1 MKLIACAA
9 ALTSI
14 VLVTVAC
21 KKQDETQPPL
31 TPTAQPPY
39 PQPYPTGTQ
48 PYPQQPYPTA
58 TQPYPQPYPTAVQP
72 MPTAPPMA
80 TPGPLA
86 LPCQNDST
94 CGTFRCN
101 VQFQKCAMP
110 CQGEADCITGSQC
123 AMGMCIPKMG
133 Q

>member
-1 MKLIACAA
+1 MKLIACAV
-9 ALTSI
+9 ALTSV

-21 KKQDETQPPL
+21 KKQDETQPPVA
-31 TPTAQPPY
+31 PTAQ
-39 PQPYPTGTQ
+39 QPYA
-48 PYPQQPYPTA
+48 QPYPTA
-58 TQPYPQPYPTAVQP
+58 TQPYPQPYPTATQP
-72 MPTAPPMA
+72 YPTATQPYPTAAPTAAPMA

-110 CQGEADCITGSQC
+110 CQSEADCITGSQC

>member
-1 MKLIACAA
+1 MKLIACATA
-9 ALTSI
+9 FASI

-31 TPTAQPPY
+31 APTAQQPY
-39 PQPYPTGTQ
+39 PGQPYPTA
-48 PYPQQPYPTA
+48 QQPYPTA
-58 TQPYPQPYPTAVQP
+58 TQP
-72 MPTAPPMA
+72 MPTAAPMA

-110 CQGEADCITGSQC
+110 CQTEGDCITGSQC
-123 AMGMCIPKMG
+123 AMGMCVPKMG